1 MILGRIFVVRAHTYI
16 NIYIYIYIYVQETR
30 LNTVRN
36 DRNTFLCSER
46 RGRYRPMQTMMENE
60 NKMSVCVLLASYG
73 AYSAPPPLM
82 GRSIGRAWT
91 LHTTVVFLRKQFM
104 CLAISFIVYATD

>member
-16 NIYIYIYIYVQETR
+16 IYLYVQETR

-60 NKMSVCVLLASYG
+60 NKMSVCVCSFGLLRSLQR
-73 AYSAPPPLM
+73 PPPLM
-82 GRSIGRAWT
+82 GRSIGRAWA